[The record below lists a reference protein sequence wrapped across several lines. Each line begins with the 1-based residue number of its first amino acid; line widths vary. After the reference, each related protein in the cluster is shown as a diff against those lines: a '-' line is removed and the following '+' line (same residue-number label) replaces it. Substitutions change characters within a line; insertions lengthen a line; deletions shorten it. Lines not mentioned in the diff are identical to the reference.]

1 MKRFYLFNDLPA
13 FSTSNGNI
21 VLFSPYNLSVGLLH
35 EKVTDT
41 TLEKMKKLRFFGIAS
56 NTGPTMDD
64 YFDLTLVITNDCNL
78 KCKYCFARG
87 GEKQNYMPIATA
99 KNILR
104 DVFRLTRRKNIKVSF
119 FGGEPTLN
127 FELIKEVV
135 KEVKKLAYVLNKGY
149 SFYITTNGLM
159 AQRKLEFLIDNDF
172 TFVISSDGA
181 PEFQDFLRPTS
192 GGYASSN
199 LVEKTIT
206 SLAERKIPFQIRS
219 TISQYNVNSMV
230 ENVRYFGDLGVK
242 TLHFEPITNAGR
254 AKSNAPSLLRADPQK
269 YIVSFLSA
277 LDTAKERNMS
287 LVSSSYMNFLAPTY
301 KFCDAMAGS
310 RLIGSY
316 NGDITLC
323 VEVQDNCHPYSE
335 KAIVG
340 HADERT
346 GISINHERYEK
357 ILENV
362 PTKQNSVCNKCFAK
376 YSCGGGCPVKNY
388 YYSGSDEAD
397 PYRCSITSGLFGNIL
412 ERIYHESID
421 NSNVIYESKSISLY
435 RMLVPEEIWMKRKVS
450 RISKILGEIIMDLD
464 SNS

>member
-1 MKRFYLFNDLPA
+1 MSL
-13 FSTSNGNI
+13 
-21 VLFSPYNLSVGLLH
+21 
-35 EKVTDT
+35 
-41 TLEKMKKLRFFGIAS
+41 
-56 NTGPTMDD
+56 
-64 YFDLTLVITNDCNL
+64 
-78 KCKYCFARG
+78 
-87 GEKQNYMPIATA
+87 ATA

-104 DVFRLTRRKNIKVSF
+104 YVFGSTKRKNIKVSF

-127 FELIKEVV
+127 FEVIKEVV
-135 KEVKKLAYVLNKGY
+135 TEVKKLAYIMNKGY

-159 AQRKLEFLIDNDF
+159 PQRKLEFLIDNDF

-181 PEFQDFLRPTS
+181 PEFQDFLRPTCK
-192 GGYASSN
+192 GNASSD
-199 LVEKTIT
+199 LVDQTII
-206 SLAERKIPFQIRS
+206 SLAEKKIPFQIRS
-219 TISQYNVNSMV
+219 TISQYNVNSM
-230 ENVRYFGDLGVK
+230 ESNVRYFGKLGV
-242 TLHFEPITNAGR
+242 TILHFEPITNVGR
-254 AKSNAPSLLRADPQK
+254 AKTNDPSLLRADIQE
-269 YIVSFLSA
+269 YIANFCLA
-277 LDTAKERNMS
+277 LDTARELNMS
-287 LVSSSYMNFLAPTY
+287 LVSSSYMNFLVPAY

-340 HADERT
+340 HADEKT
-346 GISINHERYEK
+346 GRISMDKEQYRK

-362 PTKQNSVCNKCFAK
+362 PTEQNSACNKCFAK

-388 YYSGSDEAD
+388 YYSAGEEAD
-397 PYRCSITSGLFGNIL
+397 PYRCAITRELFGNIL

-421 NSNVIYESKSISLY
+421 NSNLVYESKSISLY
-435 RMLVPEEIWMKRKVS
+435 RMLLPEEIWMKRKIS